1 MGKSLRK
8 ATWQWRGLLLI
19 IPAVTAS
26 VLGLRLSGRLQPL
39 ELMFYDQFMRLRPA
53 ETPDPRILI
62 IGITEADLAQKGWPI
77 SDCTLARSLTQL
89 KTLQPTA
96 IGLDLYRNLRQNSS
110 LSKYRDPCKGQGYQQ
125 LQKLFATTPNLIG
138 IEKVGNDRTSEPI
151 PPPETLA
158 NHNQIAA
165 NDVLLDPDGR
175 IRRGLLYLYPENRD
189 GIEGLATRLATHYL
203 TSQNLTPDPNAE
215 ILTFN
220 TLPPT
225 VFPPLEADDGSY
237 QNIDAQG
244 YQILINYR
252 GKAQNFD
259 RASLTELLNGQLTP
273 DRVQGRIVLI
283 GAVASS
289 LNDSFM
295 TPYDSGFAE
304 SAVKT
309 PGVEIH
315 AHLTSQL
322 LSTVLDRRSGIH
334 FWPDWLETL
343 WIIAWIS
350 LGAIL
355 TWYWRYTKPRQAPVR
370 IFVLVGLG
378 CSLIL
383 GSYWAFCLGWWV
395 PVLPSGLGYTIAI
408 LVITSYLARRAA
420 DIRKTF
426 GRYLTDE
433 VVTQLLE
440 TPEGLKLG
448 GERRQITLLMADL
461 RGFSAAAEQQPP
473 ENVLAFLNR
482 YLECMTDVIT
492 RYQGTIDEFMGDGI
506 LVMFGAPTQRPDDAD
521 RAIACAIAM
530 QQAIAQVNQ
539 FSHLIGLNQVE
550 MGIGIT
556 TGEVVVGNIGSAKRA
571 KYGVVGSH
579 INLTARIESQTVGG
593 QILISE
599 ATRALVVP
607 QLSLGQ
613 QLQIHTKGFSQPVTL
628 HEVLGIGAP
637 YHLQLENTL
646 EPPIALPQPIAVEY
660 MVLDGKAIEE
670 TASSAE
676 ILALSDHEID
686 LYSERSLEPL
696 LNLKLNLLTPDR
708 SADFYAKV
716 QGAIGPHTY
725 RLRLTFLPPAV
736 ETLLTATP
744 TRQSSAPNPADS
756 QSTAPPPR
764 ANRTTAPHSWA
775 HDARPP
781 A

>member
-1 MGKSLRK
+1 
-8 ATWQWRGLLLI
+8 
-19 IPAVTAS
+19 P
-26 VLGLRLSGRLQPL
+26 
-39 ELMFYDQFMRLRPA
+39 
-53 ETPDPRILI
+53 
-62 IGITEADLAQKGWPI
+62 
-77 SDCTLARSLTQL
+77 TL
-89 KTLQPTA
+89 
-96 IGLDLYRNLRQNSS
+96 
-110 LSKYRDPCKGQGYQQ
+110 
-125 LQKLFATTPNLIG
+125 
-138 IEKVGNDRTSEPI
+138 
-151 PPPETLA
+151 
-158 NHNQIAA
+158 
-165 NDVLLDPDGR
+165 
-175 IRRGLLYLYPENRD
+175 
-189 GIEGLATRLATHYL
+189 
-203 TSQNLTPDPNAE
+203 
-215 ILTFN
+215 
-220 TLPPT
+220 
-225 VFPPLEADDGSY
+225 FPPLETNDGSY

-252 GKAQNFD
+252 GKAESFD
-259 RASLTELLNGQLTP
+259 RASLTDLLNGKVSA

-315 AHLTSQL
+315 AHLTSQI
-322 LSTVLDRRSGIH
+322 LSTVLDRRSGIQ
-334 FWPDWLETL
+334 FWPNWLETL
-343 WIIAWIS
+343 WIVTWIS

-355 TWYWRYTKPRQAPVR
+355 TWYWRYTKPRQAPLR
-370 IFVLVGLG
+370 ILVLVGIG
-378 CSLIL
+378 CSLVL
-383 GSYWAFCLGWWV
+383 GSYWAFCLGWWL
-395 PVLPSGLGYTIAI
+395 PVLPSGLGYTVAI

-461 RGFSAAAEQQPP
+461 RGFSAAAEHQSP

-492 RYQGTIDEFMGDGI
+492 HYQGTIDEFMGDGI

-539 FSHLIGLNQVE
+539 FSHLIGLSQVE

-599 ATRALVVP
+599 ATRVLVASK
-607 QLSLGQ
+607 LSLGQ
-613 QLQIHTKGFSQPVTL
+613 QLQIQTKGFSQPVTL

-637 YHLQLENTL
+637 YHLQLQNHL
-646 EPPIALPQPIAVEY
+646 EPPIPLPQPIAVEY
-660 MVLDGKAIEE
+660 MVLDGKAIEA
-670 TASSAE
+670 TASPAQ
-676 ILALSDHEID
+676 ILALSAQELD
-686 LYSERSLEPL
+686 LYSLQSLEPL
-696 LNLKLNLLTPDR
+696 LNLKLNLLSPDR
-708 SADFYAKV
+708 TADLYAKV
-716 QGAIGPHTY
+716 QASIGPHTY
-725 RLRLTFLPPAV
+725 RLRLTFLPPSV
-736 ETLLTATP
+736 QPLLVAALPSPTP
-744 TRQSSAPNPADS
+744 QPSPSPLNTQSIAGRS
-756 QSTAPPPR
+756 
-764 ANRTTAPHSWA
+764 
-775 HDARPP
+775 
-781 A
+781 